1 MTAAVGIRSRSS
13 SSLFPATA
21 AVRKLAP
28 VMLPPGRL
36 KLATKPSLTGSPP
49 LTKTMGIVVVI
60 ALED

>member
-1 MTAAVGIRSRSS
+1 MTAAVGISSRSS

-36 KLATKPSLTGSPP
+36 RLATKPSLTRVAAADENDGDS
-49 LTKTMGIVVVI
+49 GG
-60 ALED
+60 DRFDD